1 MKYSVRVADYNDL
14 PWILDDAGVRMIQE
28 EVKQPEL
35 YNRATMTNIV
45 IAAIEQ
51 ETVFIGTADDKPVGV
66 IGGIIVPHYLN
77 ADKTTL
83 AEIMWYVY
91 PEYRETRVGIFMLKK
106 YSERAKDFDY
116 ATFSLLADSPIAD
129 RTLERYGFMPK
140 ERSFLM
146 EN

>member
-14 PWILDDAGVRMIQE
+14 PWILDDAGVKMIQE

-45 IAAIEQ
+45 IAAIEK
-51 ETVFIGTADDKPVGV
+51 ETVFIGTADEQPVGV

-77 ADKTTL
+77 AEKTTL

-91 PEYRETRVGIFMLKK
+91 PEYRETRVGLLMLKK

-116 ATFSLLADSPIAD
+116 ATFSLLAGSPISD
-129 RTLERYGFMPK
+129 RTLERYGFHLK

>member
-14 PWILDDAGVRMIQE
+14 PWILDDAGVKMIQE

-51 ETVFIGTADDKPVGV
+51 ETVFIGTADEQPVGV

-91 PEYRETRVGIFMLKK
+91 PEYRETRVGLLMLKK

-116 ATFSLLADSPIAD
+116 ATFSLLAGSPISD
-129 RTLERYGFMPK
+129 RTLERYGFHLK